1 MTTATVRFH
10 ADGEAVRVRL
20 AGDIDL
26 ANAGTVQ
33 DEVNSA
39 ITNRVSNVV
48 VDLSDV
54 TYLDSA
60 GLRILFTLAG
70 RLRTL
75 QTTLEVLVPVS
86 SPVRRAVELSGLE
99 PFVRLRDG

>member
-1 MTTATVRFH
+1 MTTPNVEFH
-10 ADGEAVRVRL
+10 IRGEVVDIRL
-20 AGDIDL
+20 RGEIDL

-33 DEVNSA
+33 NQINAA
-39 ITNRVSNVV
+39 IDNHVNVV
-48 VDLSDV
+48 RVDLSEV

-75 QTTLEVLVPVS
+75 QTTFELVVPS
-86 SPVRRAVELSGLE
+86 GSPVRRAVELSGLE
-99 PFVRLRDG
+99 PFTRLRNA

>member
-1 MTTATVRFH
+1 MELQVRSEVRGGWTVVAVSGELD
-10 ADGEAVRVRL
+10 ADTVPVLSDRL
-20 AGDIDL
+20 EESTGA
-26 ANAGTVQ
+26 
-33 DEVNSA
+33 
-39 ITNRVSNVV
+39 NVV

>member
-1 MTTATVRFH
+1 MTTPNVEFH
-10 ADGEAVRVRL
+10 TQGEAVDIRL
-20 AGDIDL
+20 SGEIDL
-26 ANAGTVQ
+26 ANAAAVQ
-33 DEVNSA
+33 NEINAAIDNHVNA
-39 ITNRVSNVV
+39 VR

-75 QTTLEVLVPVS
+75 QTTLELVVPS
-86 SPVRRAVELSGLE
+86 GSPVRRAVELSGLE
-99 PFVRLRDG
+99 PFTRLRNA